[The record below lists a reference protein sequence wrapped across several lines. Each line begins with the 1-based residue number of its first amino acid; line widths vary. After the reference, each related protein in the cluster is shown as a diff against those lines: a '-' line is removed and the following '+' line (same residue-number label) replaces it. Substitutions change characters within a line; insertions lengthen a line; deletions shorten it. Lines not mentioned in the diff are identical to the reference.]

1 MELGRSIPES
11 LNLDDDDDIS
21 DVVLADQLS
30 KITRSVKLLERYSDM
45 LSDFNDDVEED
56 EEATPHY
63 GGLGHDD

>member
-45 LSDFNDDVEED
+45 LSDFNDDV
-56 EEATPHY
+56 
-63 GGLGHDD
+63 